1 MIGHPHHSL
10 KLAFLLAVILAVGCG
25 SDAYGQDRNLKQK
38 VAEHRANVE
47 RSIAES
53 RERSLKK
60 REEMR
65 RRREAMARAT
75 PQGED
80 RNLKQKVA
88 EHRANVE
95 RSIAESR
102 ERSLK
107 KREEMRRRIEA
118 AKIDRGQRAKHVESA
133 ASDHGQRATWYW
145 AKQAS
150 LLGTLLAAA
159 VGHFLASRRKEN
171 EANL

>member
-25 SDAYGQDRNLKQK
+25 SDAYGQ
-38 VAEHRANVE
+38 
-47 RSIAES
+47 
-53 RERSLKK
+53 
-60 REEMR
+60 
-65 RRREAMARAT
+65 
-75 PQGED
+75 D